1 MSDKHAMRTIFAIFI
16 LIFFGHGPAVSGESG
31 APSTQAVQVKDKTV
45 VDQVFQ
51 KILDQAFTVT
61 LDPLSDMKAQAED
74 LGSHMYLLAVN
85 VTLKAAPAGRETL
98 EATARQLGGLSM
110 DGTLEVD
117 VGMVTLPAHVVKI
130 SNDPRTT
137 EYFQRRVGS
146 LVFIVELSLDNGE
159 TYRCATGDPWRL
171 PITPAGQVY
180 VSGGSATIQ
189 YLGVSPA
196 FDTKDY
202 GFVAI
207 RKDAISFKYRV
218 TIPETD
224 FKRLKKA
231 EGKFIERKGTER
243 EGECLKVEKPTAR
256 IQQ

>member
-1 MSDKHAMRTIFAIFI
+1 MSDKHVMRSIFAVLI
-16 LIFFGHGPAVSGESG
+16 LIFFGPDPVVSGESG

-51 KILDQAFTVT
+51 KILDQGLTFT

-74 LGSHMYLLAVN
+74 LGSHLYLLTVN
-85 VTLKAAPAGRETL
+85 VTLKAAPPGRETL

-117 VGMVTLPAHVVKI
+117 VGMVTLAAHVVRI

-137 EYFQRRVGS
+137 EYFQRRIGS
-146 LVFIVELSLDNGE
+146 LVFIVELNLDNGE

-180 VSGGSATIQ
+180 VSRGSATIQ

-207 RKDAISFKYRV
+207 RKEPISFKYRV
-218 TIPETD
+218 TIPEID
-224 FKRLKKA
+224 FKRLTKA
-231 EGKFIERKGTER
+231 EGKVIERKGTER
-243 EGECLKVEKPTAR
+243 EGECFKVEKPTAKT
-256 IQQ
+256 Q